1 MKKKGIIVV
10 LAVVALLFSTHA
22 VMADYDAVQSK
33 AIMQQVLKSFK
44 GLNAKATERDYYSAA
59 EKFMDL
65 AKLFKT
71 LETLTPPKGDKAEW
85 DRISEGIITSA
96 FKGIGAC
103 GAKDEAG
110 VKQAIG
116 EITKLSG
123 EGHKLFMPQN

>member
-1 MKKKGIIVV
+1 MKKILIIVV
-10 LAVVALLFSTHA
+10 LAVVVLLFSTHT
-22 VMADYDAVQSK
+22 VMADYDAAQSK

-44 GLNAKATERDYYSAA
+44 DLNAKATEKDYYGTA

-71 LETLTPPKGDKAEW
+71 LETLTPPRGGKAEW

-103 GAKDEAG
+103 GAKDEVG

-116 EITKLSG
+116 EIIKFRN
-123 EGHKLFMPQN
+123 EGHKMFMP